1 MPAPRPAGRSL
12 SCLAGLVLAAGV
24 SVFLFAC
31 APDVAGSAAGT
42 NASPSPAAIALT
54 PQPVL
59 WPTQGWS
66 TSTPEAQGI
75 DSRVL
80 AQALETIRAERI
92 PVHSLLIERHGR
104 IVLDSYFYPYTADEP
119 HNVYSVTKSV
129 TSTLIGVAVR
139 EREVDDVNAPVLSL
153 LPERSDDARKAHL
166 TLAHLLSMTSG
177 LDCSAHGGRNLLQ
190 QMMATRNWPQFVL
203 DRPLASE
210 PGTTFDYCG
219 GNAELVSA
227 VLTRKTGVSAAD
239 FAQHELFGPL
249 GITHAVWPT
258 AGDHVSHGWSDLK
271 LTPRDM
277 AKLGYLW
284 LHHGRWEDRQIVS
297 DTYLAEALTAHANV
311 EPGIDYGYGLW
322 LYPGHTP
329 ADFEAN
335 GTGGQRI
342 TVIPSLDIV
351 EVVTGGGL
359 DANAVA
365 ALIAGAPKSDGAL
378 PDDPA
383 AEARLET
390 LVREAALSPAETPER
405 VAMHVAAP
413 AKSRSVKS

>member
-1 MPAPRPAGRSL
+1 MPASAIAARRSL
-12 SCLAGLVLAAGV
+12 GFALSFAAACAW
-24 SVFLFAC
+24 LCAC
-31 APDVAGSAAGT
+31 APDSVESTTVAALPP
-42 NASPSPAAIALT
+42 SPSTSFAVAPRET
-54 PQPVL
+54 
-59 WPTQGWS
+59 WPTPAWQ

-75 DSRVL
+75 DSAVL

-92 PVHSLLIERHGR
+92 PVHSLLIERHGHV
-104 IVLDSYFYPYTADEP
+104 VLDSYFYPYTPDEP

-129 TSTLIGVAVR
+129 TATLIGIAMR
-139 EREVDDVNAPVLSL
+139 EHQLDDVNAPVFSL
-153 LPERSDDARKAHL
+153 LPERSDDTRKAHL

-177 LDCSAHGGRNLLQ
+177 LDCNAQGGRNLLQ

-203 DRPLASE
+203 DRPLTAE
-210 PGTTFDYCG
+210 PGSTFEYCG

-227 VLTRKTGVSAAD
+227 VLTQRTGVSASD
-239 FAQHELFGPL
+239 YAQRELFAPL

-258 AGDHVSHGWSDLK
+258 ASDHVSHGWSDLR

-284 LHHGRWEDRQIVS
+284 LHHGRWEDRQIVAEN
-297 DTYLAEALTAHANV
+297 YLAEALTPHANV
-311 EPGIDYGYGLW
+311 QPGIDYGYGLW
-322 LYPGHTP
+322 LYPQHTP

-342 TVIPSLDIV
+342 TVIPSLDMV

-365 ALIAGAPKSDGAL
+365 ALIAGAPKSEAAL
-378 PDDPA
+378 SDNPA
-383 AEARLET
+383 AEARLEA
-390 LVREAALSPAETPER
+390 LVHEAALAPGETPER
-405 VAMHVAAP
+405 VAMHMSAP
-413 AKSRSVKS
+413 AKSRSAKS